1 MLMRENLSSS
11 SLSFFMF
18 SGSASSAAEDAA
30 EAWAASLPS
39 LFETIPI
46 VVKSGTLGAAVDGR
60 AAVEADDTAVED
72 AETVSEPRREGCA
85 VVVREAEADTARGA
99 ADTSMVG
106 SAAEMALRLLSGCRT
121 SDETT
126 GTGRAGGL
134 ESETVE
140 VGGLDAGT
148 EEANAW
154 DAATGC
160 V

>member
-1 MLMRENLSSS
+1 MRENLSSS

-30 EAWAASLPS
+30 EAWPASLPS

-60 AAVEADDTAVED
+60 VAVEADDTAVEQ
-72 AETVSEPRREGCA
+72 AETVSETRSEGWA
-85 VVVREAEADTARGA
+85 VVAREAAADTARGA
-99 ADTSMVG
+99 AGASIVG
-106 SAAEMALRLLSGCRT
+106 RAADMALRLLRGCRT
-121 SDETT
+121 SDDTI
-126 GTGRAGGL
+126 GAARAGGL